1 MARQRRRVER
11 STNGSITSTNPTTG
25 LRSST
30 IPRNQNLARI
40 ERMYGA
46 NGTNVLQN
54 RLTVRNRKIT
64 RISGS

>member
-11 STNGSITSTNPTTG
+11 NTRGSITKTDPVTG

-30 IPRNQNLARI
+30 IPRNKNLARI
-40 ERMYGA
+40 EQMYGA
-46 NGTNVLQN
+46 NGTHVLKN
-54 RLTVRNRKIT
+54 RFTVRGGKIT